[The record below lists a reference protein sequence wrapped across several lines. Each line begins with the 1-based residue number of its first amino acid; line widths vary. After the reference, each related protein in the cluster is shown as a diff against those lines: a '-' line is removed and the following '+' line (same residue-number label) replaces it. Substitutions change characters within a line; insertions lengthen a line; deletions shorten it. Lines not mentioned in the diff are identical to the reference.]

1 MYNTL
6 RQQNN
11 LKFQS
16 YTIIHTNVKCL
27 RLVDSIIYFLFYHLR
42 TPLFMVSFPLT
53 LVRRERI
60 EGRQRKKAITDSNLL
75 GFVSSL
81 TMINN
86 NLLLTSLNDNK
97 HP

>member
-1 MYNTL
+1 
-6 RQQNN
+6 
-11 LKFQS
+11 
-16 YTIIHTNVKCL
+16 
-27 RLVDSIIYFLFYHLR
+27 
-42 TPLFMVSFPLT
+42 MVSFPLT